1 VVTLSI
7 LPHVDE
13 DRKIRTSQIIK
24 RNFFLWD
31 KAPELKG
38 VLPRTAGFDAK
49 MHSATAFESV
59 DIEIG
64 GIFNGRIDVARY
76 PSAAQ

>member
-1 VVTLSI
+1 VVTLSV
-7 LPHVDE
+7 LPHSDK

-24 RNFFLWD
+24 PNFLLWD

-38 VLPRTAGFDAK
+38 VLSRTAGFDAK

-59 DIEIG
+59 DIEVG
-64 GIFNGRIDVARY
+64 GIFDGRVVG
-76 PSAAQ
+76 